1 MFLAISGLWPLFGLC
16 RAFLAR
22 SGPCSGWVLSLRP
35 QLVSCVPLW
44 VVLALVWAE
53 SSACVLSLCPA
64 GLFGSLWPLF
74 GLCPQ
79 PVSSACVLPSMNDAV
94 KHAPGRSFFL
104 FFTGPARVSGHFW
117 PLALIWALSCLSGSL
132 WPLFGLGPQP
142 ASSACVL
149 CASLGR
155 SGPCLG

>member
-1 MFLAISGLWPLFGLC
+1 MLFSSC
-16 RAFLAR
+16 
-22 SGPCSGWVLSLRP
+22 VLSLRP

-53 SSACVLSLCPA
+53 SSACVLSTCPA
-64 GLFGSLWPLF
+64 GLFGSLWPVC

-79 PVSSACVLPSMNDAV
+79 LVSCGPFWVALALVRAVSSSCVLSLCPTINERRRETRTGPV
-94 KHAPGRSFFL
+94 CFFC
-104 FFTGPARVSGHFW
+104 FTGPARVSGHVW
-117 PLALIWALSCLSGSL
+117 PLAHIWALSCLSGSL

>member
-64 GLFGSLWPLF
+64 GLFGSLWPLS

-79 PVSSACVLPSMNDAV
+79 PVSSACVLRA
-94 KHAPGRSFFL
+94 FL
-104 FFTGPARVSGHFW
+104 GLSGPYLGCVLSLCPQLVSCGPFW
-117 PLALIWALSCLSGSL
+117 VALALVRAV
-132 WPLFGLGPQP
+132 
-142 ASSACVL
+142 SSSCVL
-149 CASLGR
+149 SLCPTRRRRRRSLKRRCAG
-155 SGPCLG
+155 GD